1 MSYPSPPTLLD
12 FMFEQF
18 CLYSCVCFYRQAQ
31 GTNHPAL
38 FAQSMTTD
46 RPHWI
51 HRKPAQLSPQSD
63 YECLFKFQHAH
74 DLSHCYIHEMDTGHL
89 QVTLEQPLRAL
100 TAGQYAVFYDGE
112 QCLGSA
118 CIQRPGSSL
127 YHLGLAEE
135 DKLQHTS

>member
-1 MSYPSPPTLLD
+1 MQRSSTD
-12 FMFEQF
+12 QT
-18 CLYSCVCFYRQAQ
+18 VIKCFRFQAQ

-38 FAQSMTTD
+38 VSQTMSTD

-51 HRKPAQLSPQSD
+51 QRKPERLSPQSD

-74 DLSHCYIHEMDTGHL
+74 DLSHCSVHELDTGHL
-89 QVTLEQPLRAL
+89 EVTLEKPLRAL

-118 CIQRPGSSL
+118 RIQRPGPSL
-127 YHLGLAEE
+127 YHLRLAGQESS
-135 DKLQHTS
+135 DKQRQTS